1 MTSAVVFDLDDTLAI
16 TERDRTSLLE
26 SAADRADVSLS
37 FDRAEYLDAHREHS
51 GTESRQPVFE
61 ALVGSDAPALTESYR
76 NVVGDA
82 LVPVDGV
89 ESLLDTLQRRYPVGL
104 LTDGPGETQRDKLR
118 RLGWTDRFDA
128 VVVTGAIEAPKPD
141 RRAFEAVISELK
153 SDPGETVYVG
163 DDPERDIAG
172 ARGAGLAAV
181 QVCYPGGPDP
191 HPDATAIIQRDELRT
206 LPAVLDDLVGDC
218 ANDA

>member
-16 TERDRTSLLE
+16 TERDRVSLLE

-61 ALVGSDAPALTESYR
+61 ALVGSDAAALTESYR

-89 ESLLDTLQRRYPVGL
+89 EPLLDALQRRYPVGL

-128 VVVTGAIEAPKPD
+128 VVVTGPIEAPKPD
-141 RRAFEAVISELK
+141 RRAFEAVIAELN
-153 SDPGETVYVG
+153 SDREETVYVG

-172 ARGAGLAAV
+172 ARAAGLAAV

-206 LPAVLDDLVGDC
+206 LPAVLDEIVGDG